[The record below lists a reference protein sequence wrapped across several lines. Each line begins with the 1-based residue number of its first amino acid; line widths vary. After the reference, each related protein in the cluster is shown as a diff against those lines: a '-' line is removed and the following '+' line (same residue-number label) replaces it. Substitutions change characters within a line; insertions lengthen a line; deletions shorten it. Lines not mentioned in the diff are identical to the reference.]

1 MKKFL
6 IPLLAT
12 TILIIIGG
20 IFLRSNNQAPKPSS
34 LPSGYEY
41 FWGDGCPHCAK
52 VEAFLATWDK
62 ADKVKIDKFEVWK
75 NPINAQKMAQRA
87 ATCNVSQSDLG
98 VPFLFTPDGK
108 CIIGDTPIIDYFKN
122 LKL

>member
-1 MKKFL
+1 MKKFF
-6 IPLLAT
+6 IPLLAS

-20 IFLRSNNQAPKPSS
+20 IFLTSNNQTPKSS
-34 LPSGYEY
+34 PLPSGYEY
-41 FWGDGCPHCAK
+41 FWGDGCPHCAN
-52 VEAFLATWDK
+52 VDAFLKTWDK
-62 ADKVKIDKFEVWK
+62 ASKVTINKFEVWK
-75 NPINAQKMAQRA
+75 NAANAQKMAQRA
-87 ATCNVSQSDLG
+87 ETCNISQSDLG